1 MTKEEILSQVNI
13 IFCDVLDNDD
23 IRITGETSAADIE
36 EWDSLSH
43 IQLIV
48 AIEKQF
54 KMKFTAAE
62 IHNWKN
68 VDEMIKSIHQR
79 QNG

>member
-1 MTKEEILSQVNI
+1 MDKEEIISQVNI
-13 IFCDVLDNDD
+13 IFCDVLENDE

-48 AIEKQF
+48 EIEKYF
-54 KMKFTAAE
+54 KLKFTAAE
-62 IHNWKN
+62 IFTWKN
-68 VDEMIKSIHQR
+68 VGHMVDSINQR
-79 QNG
+79 LNA